1 MDVYCICAPPLFYF
15 SILESDTF
23 WLPAL
28 CVAPAFSATILQF
41 STAFA
46 FLNVPFSRVS
56 RRYPLYSFARSSFL
70 SVGIYVGWSSRNW
83 IAVSKCNKTRSEYD
97 VKLKLYFTR
106 LSLGLN
112 CIKYTLLSPSPVHAR
127 LGVFSRSS
135 GRSNGQIPASGQP
148 PYWMDQAA
156 LALPGAF
163 GEPLRF
169 AEGGVW

>member
-1 MDVYCICAPPLFYF
+1 M
-15 SILESDTF
+15 
-23 WLPAL
+23 
-28 CVAPAFSATILQF
+28 
-41 STAFA
+41 
-46 FLNVPFSRVS
+46 
-56 RRYPLYSFARSSFL
+56 
-70 SVGIYVGWSSRNW
+70 
-83 IAVSKCNKTRSEYD
+83 SKCNKTRSEYD